1 MKEILSAFAVLLWL
15 TARLSAQGGGVT
27 VELSLEQ
34 EQFLPNEDLRVAVR
48 ITNLSGQTL
57 HLGEDADWLSFNVE
71 AVDKSVVSK
80 LGEVPVQGE
89 FTLATTQAGTKR
101 VNLTP
106 YFGFRPQG
114 RYQVTATVK
123 IPQWQ
128 QAINSAPKRFD
139 IINGTKLREIEFGVP
154 LARGASGRPEVR
166 KYVLQRATYLK
177 QLKLYVRVTDASGA
191 RTFKVM
197 ALSPMV
203 SFGEPE
209 TQLDQSANLHVLNQ
223 TGARAFNYCVINP
236 EGEML
241 ARQTHEFSSTRPRL
255 ALDDTGKI
263 SVQGGT
269 QRPGSTDY
277 PPVLQTNSIH
287 VSEKT
292 IAP

>member
-1 MKEILSAFAVLLWL
+1 MKEILSAFSVLVLLA
-15 TARLSAQGGGVT
+15 ARLYGQAGGVT

-48 ITNLSGQTL
+48 ISNLSGQTL
-57 HLGEDADWLSFNVE
+57 RLGADADWLTFNVE
-71 AVDKSVVSK
+71 AVDKNVVSK

-106 YFGFRPQG
+106 YFNFRPQG

-123 IPQWQ
+123 VPQWK
-128 QAINSAPKRFD
+128 QAISSPPKRFD

-154 LARGASGRPEVR
+154 LLPGASGRPEVR

-177 QLKLYVRVTDASGA
+177 QLKLYVRLTDVSGA
-191 RTFKVM
+191 KTFKVM

-223 TGARAFNYCVINP
+223 YGARTFHYCVINP

-241 ARQTHEFSSTRPRL
+241 ARQTHEFSSTRPKL
-255 ALDDTGKI
+255 ALDETGKI

-269 QRPGSTDY
+269 QRPGATDF
-277 PPVLQTNSIH
+277 PAAAPTNSTH